1 MVMPT
6 CFKGGA
12 KDMFEHQDW
21 NLTVV
26 EKDCQS
32 KWKVLPRPHM
42 ADIHYGAKK
51 LQAASNIVFR

>member
-1 MVMPT
+1 MPT

-32 KWKVLPRPHM
+32 KWKVTPRPHM
-42 ADIHYGAKK
+42 ADINYGSKK